1 MRISG
6 EIEKDTFDEMKK
18 ELLEEKEQLEK
29 LLESYQVDEELDD
42 EDYRKRLEVLKY
54 GLEQNFDF
62 SVYKIP
68 ETVIDA
74 FVDQIIVYKDCFV
87 WKLSMFDDNI
97 RLKVL
102 GKKAD
107 AQVSEVEANSPSFDQ
122 RSTGGYQP
130 ELANTSSIN

>member
-1 MRISG
+1 
-6 EIEKDTFDEMKK
+6 
-18 ELLEEKEQLEK
+18 
-29 LLESYQVDEELDD
+29 
-42 EDYRKRLEVLKY
+42 
-54 GLEQNFDF
+54 
-62 SVYKIP
+62 
-68 ETVIDA
+68 
-74 FVDQIIVYKDCFV
+74 
-87 WKLSMFDDNI
+87 MFDDNI